1 MGDGV
6 CHTVPVIDGYINKVT
21 VCKNF
26 VAGRAMT
33 EALCALI
40 RQASQIPLDQTN
52 EREFIKEVKEKYC
65 YVAKDPISEAGEY
78 ESGKK
83 AKVDVKL
90 PDEKVIQLGK
100 ELFQCPEVMFD
111 SKLGQNLTINREYEP
126 IHKLVHKSVE
136 RVDIEARK
144 QQYENIILSGGSSMY
159 QGIDERLE
167 AEVSKLVASTMK
179 VKVIAQKERKYSV
192 WIGGSVLASLSTFKN
207 QWITKAE

>member
-1 MGDGV
+1 
-6 CHTVPVIDGYINKVT
+6 
-21 VCKNF
+21 
-26 VAGRAMT
+26 
-33 EALCALI
+33 
-40 RQASQIPLDQTN
+40 
-52 EREFIKEVKEKYC
+52 
-65 YVAKDPISEAGEY
+65 
-78 ESGKK
+78 
-83 AKVDVKL
+83 VDVKL

-100 ELFQCPEVMFD
+100 ELCQCPEVMFD
-111 SKLGQNLTINREYEP
+111 AKLGQNLTINREYEP

-159 QGIDERLE
+159 KGIDERLE

-207 QWITKAE
+207 QWIDKAEYEEVGSSIMTKKCI